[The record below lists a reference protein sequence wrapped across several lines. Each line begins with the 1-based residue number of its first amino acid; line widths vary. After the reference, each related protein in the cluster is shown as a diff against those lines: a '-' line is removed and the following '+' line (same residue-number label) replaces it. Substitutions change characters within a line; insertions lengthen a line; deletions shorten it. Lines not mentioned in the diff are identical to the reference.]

1 MISLFKRFL
10 KAATDGACLS
20 SSAKKCHART
30 DEGKN
35 E

>member
-10 KAATDGACLS
+10 KTAKDEACLS
-20 SSAKKCHART
+20 SSAMEFQART

-35 E
+35 D